1 MMYARYSLSLCQAED
16 LLFER
21 SIDLCNE
28 TVRFWWNW
36 FDPMFAPEI
45 RKHRLPIC
53 RCSVKV
59 ASGPRNQL
67 GPAAVLRD
75 EGGVIVL
82 GRGLDGGPGAD
93 QVDGLH

>member
-1 MMYARYSLSLCQAED
+1 
-16 LLFER
+16 
-21 SIDLCNE
+21 
-28 TVRFWWNW
+28 
-36 FDPMFAPEI
+36 
-45 RKHRLPIC
+45 
-53 RCSVKV
+53 V